1 MKRRSKITIPAKY
14 YLTGLSALCVV
25 LMLVSYAT
33 DVIDT
38 PLNKITGYVI
48 TPVQN
53 GVNYIGMLLSD
64 RVDNLANLKEVMNE
78 NESLQAKV
86 AELTEDNN
94 MLMQEKYEL
103 DNLRELYNLDQLY
116 PTYSKV
122 AARVVSKDTSN
133 YFCTFT
139 IDKGSNDG
147 IAVDMNVI
155 ADGGLVG
162 IVTSVGPSYSTVMSI
177 IDDSRNVSAMV
188 LSTSDICY
196 IRGDLQLMNDGLLH
210 LEKLNKDVEVEN
222 GAKIVTSHVSSKYL
236 QGILIGYVTEI
247 TTDSNNLTKSGYI
260 SPVVDF
266 EHLQNVLVIT
276 ELKQTQDNKE

>member
-177 IDDSRNVSAMV
+177 IDDSSNVSAMV

-222 GAKIVTSHVSSKYL
+222 GSKIVTSHVSSKYL

>member
-116 PTYSKV
+116 PIYSKV

-177 IDDSRNVSAMV
+177 IDDSSNVSAMV

>member
-177 IDDSRNVSAMV
+177 IDDSSNVSAMV

-222 GAKIVTSHVSSKYL
+222 GAKIVTSHVSGKYL

>member
-78 NESLQAKV
+78 NKSLQAKV

-177 IDDSRNVSAMV
+177 IDDSSNVSAMV

-276 ELKQTQDNKE
+276 ELKQTQENKE

>member
-86 AELTEDNN
+86 AVLTEDNN

-177 IDDSRNVSAMV
+177 IDDSSNVSAMV

>member
-177 IDDSRNVSAMV
+177 IDDSSNVSAMV